1 MNKKIFLVSLLAIS
15 MPLFTLADSTVSGTI
30 DTGLYTGPGG
40 YVMQNPVATPGTG
53 TYSGTQ
59 TVTLSA
65 TGNTSI
71 RYKLD
76 GNNPACPNTGTL
88 YGGPFSVTIPSTL
101 KAIACYGPDSS
112 ASTAVITFSYSSSG
126 GGGGGGGGGY
136 YPTPTPTPTPSVSP
150 TPTPTLT
157 PVVIPT
163 LPANPT
169 QADYQNLL
177 NALLQQLAYLQA
189 QLAAQQ
195 GTPTPTPTGGG
206 YKFTYGLALGD
217 SGEAVRQLQI
227 FLKAQGSSIYPEGLI
242 TGYFGPLTQKAVQRF
257 QEKYGIA
264 KAGDP
269 GYGYVGPKTRAK
281 INALQG
287 L

>member
-126 GGGGGGGGGY
+126 GGGGGGGGGGY
-136 YPTPTPTPTPSVSP
+136 YPTPTPTSTPTPTATP
-150 TPTPTLT
+150 TPTPITG
-157 PVVIPT
+157 PVTIPT
-163 LPANPT
+163 LPPNPT

-177 NALLQQLAYLQA
+177 NALLQQLAYLQS
-189 QLAAQQ
+189 LLTAQQ
-195 GTPTPTPTGGG
+195 GGH
-206 YKFTYGLALGD
+206 YQFTHGLALGD
-217 SGEAVRQLQI
+217 SGEDVRQLQI
-227 FLKAQGSSIYPEGLI
+227 FLKAQGASIYPEGLI